1 MKMNNDTY
9 LSDWLADKI
18 TDGQLKELVSQED
31 FIAFQKIKNA
41 LDTTQIEHPDL
52 ERNFSAIK
60 QKMAAGKTIKPVKTI
75 SLRQYVTIAACLVLC
90 LGVYHF
96 LIDTNHVATG
106 FGDTSQIV
114 LRDDS
119 KVFLNSK
126 SELCYSN
133 YFQYKRT
140 LQLEGE
146 AYFEVQKGSPFIV
159 ETPLG
164 NIRVLGTKFNVIAFG
179 DFFEVVCYEGKV
191 QVTKDKKATI
201 LTPGES
207 IRFYDGI
214 IENWAQATNQKP
226 SWISGESSF
235 SNVPMQYVIDQ
246 FKNQYNIAVSYPAA
260 IEKVKFTGTF
270 THTNL
275 NVALQTICIPLH
287 LKYTKTGSGKIL
299 ISK

>member
-1 MKMNNDTY
+1 MEMNNDTY

-41 LDTTQIEHPDL
+41 LGSTEIEHPDL

-60 QKMAAGKTIKPVKTI
+60 QKLAAGKTKKVKII
-75 SLRQYVTIAACLVLC
+75 SLWQYATIAACLVLC
-90 LGVYHF
+90 MGVYHF
-96 LIDTNHVATG
+96 LIDSNRVTTS
-106 FGDTSQIV
+106 FGDTSEIV

-126 SELCYSN
+126 SKLCYSN

-146 AYFEVQKGSPFIV
+146 AFFEVQKGNPFIV

-164 NIRVLGTKFNVIAFG
+164 TIRVLGTKFNVIAFG
-179 DFFEVVCYEGKV
+179 DFFEVTCYEGKV
-191 QVTKDKKATI
+191 RVTKDKKATI

-207 IRFYDGI
+207 IRFYDST
-214 IENWAQATNQKP
+214 IENWAQPTTQKP

-235 SNVPMQYVIDQ
+235 SNVPMRYVIDQ
-246 FKNQYNIAVSYPAA
+246 FKKQYNITVSYPST

-275 NVALQTICIPLH
+275 DVALQTLCIPLH